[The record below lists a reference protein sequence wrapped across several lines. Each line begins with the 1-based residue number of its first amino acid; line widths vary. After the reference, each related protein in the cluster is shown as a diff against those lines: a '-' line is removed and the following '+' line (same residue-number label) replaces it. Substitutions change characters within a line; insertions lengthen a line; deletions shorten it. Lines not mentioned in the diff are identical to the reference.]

1 MGTKRLFSTD
11 LRNEASRIL
20 LDEGYSMEEACA
32 AMGFSETS
40 MALWVH
46 QLCAERGG
54 ITPVASRA
62 LLDHSS
68 LTPEQLRIQQL
79 EAKVQKLEHEKHVLK
94 EFTAFLMS
102 ESTTCKHFL

>member
-1 MGTKRLFSTD
+1 M
-11 LRNEASRIL
+11 
-20 LDEGYSMEEACA
+20 DEVCA

-54 ITPVASRA
+54 LTPVVSQA
-62 LLDHSS
+62 LLEHQAI
-68 LTPEQLRIQQL
+68 TPEQLLIQQL
-79 EAKVQKLEHEKHVLK
+79 EAKVQKLEHEKNVLK

-102 ESTTCKHFL
+102 DASSGN

>member
-1 MGTKRLFSTD
+1 VRSKRLFATD
-11 LRNEASRIL
+11 LQNEANRIL
-20 LDEGYSMEEACA
+20 LDEGYSMDEVCA

-54 ITPVASRA
+54 LTPVASQA
-62 LLDHSS
+62 LLEHQAI
-68 LTPEQLRIQQL
+68 TPEQLLIQQL
-79 EAKVQKLEHEKHVLK
+79 EAKVQKLEHEKNVLK

-102 ESTTCKHFL
+102 DASSGN

>member
-1 MGTKRLFSTD
+1 MSSKRLFAVD
-11 LRNEASRIL
+11 LQNEANRIL
-20 LDEGYSMEEACA
+20 LDDGYSMEEACT
-32 AMGFSETS
+32 AMGFNETS

-54 ITPVASRA
+54 ITPVASQA
-62 LLDHSS
+62 LLEHQS

-79 EAKVQKLEHEKHVLK
+79 EAKVQKLEHEKNVLK

-102 ESTTCKHFL
+102 DATSPGN

>member
-1 MGTKRLFSTD
+1 VRSKRLFATD
-11 LRNEASRIL
+11 LQNEANRIL
-20 LDEGYSMEEACA
+20 LDEGYSMDEVCA

-54 ITPVASRA
+54 ITPVASQA
-62 LLDHSS
+62 LLEHQAI
-68 LTPEQLRIQQL
+68 TPEQLRIQQL
-79 EAKVQKLEHEKHVLK
+79 EAKVQKLEHEKNVLK

-102 ESTTCKHFL
+102 DASSGN

>member
-1 MGTKRLFSTD
+1 MRSKRSFAPELQD
-11 LRNEASRIL
+11 EARSIL
-20 LDEGYSMEEACA
+20 IDNDYSMSEACA

-54 ITPVASRA
+54 ITPVASQA
-62 LLDHSS
+62 LLEHQALSA
-68 LTPEQLRIQQL
+68 EQLRIQQL
-79 EAKVQKLEHEKHVLK
+79 EAQVRKLEHEKNVLK

-102 ESTTCKHFL
+102 DVTSPTK

>member
-1 MGTKRLFSTD
+1 M
-11 LRNEASRIL
+11 
-20 LDEGYSMEEACA
+20 DEVCA

-54 ITPVASRA
+54 LTPVASQA
-62 LLDHSS
+62 LLEHQAI
-68 LTPEQLRIQQL
+68 TPEQLLIQQL
-79 EAKVQKLEHEKHVLK
+79 EAKVQKLEHEKNVLK

-102 ESTTCKHFL
+102 DASSGN

>member
-1 MGTKRLFSTD
+1 VRSKRLFATD
-11 LRNEASRIL
+11 LQNEANRIL
-20 LDEGYSMEEACA
+20 LDEGYSMDEVCA

-54 ITPVASRA
+54 LTPVASQA
-62 LLDHSS
+62 LLEHQAI
-68 LTPEQLRIQQL
+68 TPEQLLIQRL
-79 EAKVQKLEHEKHVLK
+79 EAKVQKLEHEKNVLK

-102 ESTTCKHFL
+102 DASSGN

>member
-1 MGTKRLFSTD
+1 MRSKRLFATD
-11 LRNEASRIL
+11 LQNEANRIL
-20 LDEGYSMEEACA
+20 LDEGYSMDEVCA

-54 ITPVASRA
+54 LTPVASQA
-62 LLDHSS
+62 LLEHQAI
-68 LTPEQLRIQQL
+68 TPEQLLIQQL
-79 EAKVQKLEHEKHVLK
+79 EAKVQKLEHEKNVLK

-102 ESTTCKHFL
+102 DASSGN